1 MEGLELYRYFF
12 FISEFVMLL
21 SKDSKKSSSKGK
33 NKKLRTKKPHR
44 EAKTKDMTGK
54 STTQANANMNNLKTV
69 RNISRYRQSLY
80 SHSLKLQESGTKKA
94 TSENILNNN
103 AKVKKSTNNVDQ
115 TVKKQKGDKDIKK

>member
-1 MEGLELYRYFF
+1 MDWLIIQVNWKEQKMEGLELYRYFF

-54 STTQANANMNNLKTV
+54 STTQVNANMNNLKTV

-80 SHSLKLQESGTKKA
+80 SHSLKL
-94 TSENILNNN
+94 
-103 AKVKKSTNNVDQ
+103 
-115 TVKKQKGDKDIKK
+115 

>member
-44 EAKTKDMTGK
+44 SGEAKTKDITGK

-80 SHSLKLQESGTKKA
+80 SHSLKL
-94 TSENILNNN
+94 
-103 AKVKKSTNNVDQ
+103 
-115 TVKKQKGDKDIKK
+115 

>member
-1 MEGLELYRYFF
+1 MCYLSF

-44 EAKTKDMTGK
+44 SGEAKTKDITGK

-69 RNISRYRQSLY
+69 RNNSRFLSSKY
-80 SHSLKLQESGTKKA
+80 SFYS
-94 TSENILNNN
+94 ILG
-103 AKVKKSTNNVDQ
+103 VRDQKSYFREYSQ
-115 TVKKQKGDKDIKK
+115 

>member
-44 EAKTKDMTGK
+44 SGEAKTKDITGK

-69 RNISRYRQSLY
+69 SQITHDISTKLIL
-80 SHSLKLQESGTKKA
+80 LKF
-94 TSENILNNN
+94 
-103 AKVKKSTNNVDQ
+103 
-115 TVKKQKGDKDIKK
+115 